1 MYNNK
6 IITNI
11 REFKKNVCD
20 PENNELKENIGA
32 LNSILDEFGITCP
45 DDIARGLCLM
55 PASRNY
61 HGSYEGGLFDHSLN
75 VALALASLTDN
86 LALEWHNDRSPIL
99 VGLFHDLC
107 KIDLYEMTEDGYVYA
122 ENAAPG
128 HGDKSVS
135 IAKSFI
141 PDLTEEEELCIRW
154 HMGAFDD
161 KENWKLYNAAV
172 AKYANVLFTHTADM
186 IASQIVEV

>member
-1 MYNNK
+1 MNNLK
-6 IITNI
+6 SDLKHFYESAFNPKTCDLDTRITYLTRAMERFNISCPAEIIRAMCI
-11 REFKKNVCD
+11 
-20 PENNELKENIGA
+20 
-32 LNSILDEFGITCP
+32 
-45 DDIARGLCLM
+45 M

-61 HGSYEGGLFDHSLN
+61 HGNYEGGLLEHSLN
-75 VALALASLTDN
+75 TMVALASLTD
-86 LALEWHNDRSPIL
+86 LLCLEWQNERSPIL

-107 KIDLYEMTEDGYVYA
+107 KTDLYEFTESGIIYA

-128 HGDKSVS
+128 HGDKSVE

-161 KENWKLYNAAV
+161 RENWPQYNAAI
-172 AKYANVLFTHTADM
+172 AKYPNVLFTHTADM
-186 IASQIVEV
+186 VASQIFEKE